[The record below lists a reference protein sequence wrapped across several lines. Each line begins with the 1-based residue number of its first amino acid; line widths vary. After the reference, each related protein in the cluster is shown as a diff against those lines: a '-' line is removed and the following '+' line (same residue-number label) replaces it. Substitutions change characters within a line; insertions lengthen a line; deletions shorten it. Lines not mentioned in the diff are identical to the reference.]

1 MIMSAGKVIRG
12 GWCEFSDVKFS
23 RERRAKAAWEKEIHI
38 SRGLIYIF
46 AERNKFPVNLI
57 TPLTPWTSLHYSR
70 AEIRNAYPMNNV
82 LVPRAQS
89 RRHIL
94 SVEPTVRSSFQIV
107 LADVSPG

>member
-1 MIMSAGKVIRG
+1 MIMSAGKVR

-23 RERRAKAAWEKEIHI
+23 RAASESGQRERDIHV

-57 TPLTPWTSLHYSR
+57 TPLAPWTSLHYSR
-70 AEIRNAYPMNNV
+70 AKIRNAYPMNNV
-82 LVPRAQS
+82 PVPRAQS

-94 SVEPTVRSSFQIV
+94 SVEPTVWSSFQIV